1 MKVKLTWFKDTGK
14 YYTDENID
22 INIHTESGLY
32 STGEE
37 FPALFKIWEHVRRE
51 YRYNRPGEYCVVD
64 VPEHPHDH
72 PRLII
77 FKGW

>member
-1 MKVKLTWFKDTGK
+1 MKLTWFKDTGK
-14 YYTDENID
+14 YYTDD
-22 INIHTESGLY
+22 
-32 STGEE
+32 E
-37 FPALFKIWEHVRRE
+37 FDFKFTDGGTLFDVWEHVRRE